1 MVSIEQ
7 VLSSINFQVHIAPM
21 ILYIIGIVIY
31 ALIIWYY
38 YQYIGRRD
46 LFKLNWEKVE
56 KSNHKKSTKAYVF
69 GTHILKY
76 LVIFPVI
83 TFLWFGIIAVL
94 LIFMSKSQGI
104 ENILMISM
112 TLVVAVRVLAY
123 YREELAKEVAKLL
136 PLAILGLFI
145 VDPTYFSWEIS
156 LNNISRIPD
165 YWVTLLNYLLFAV
178 LLEFILRLVVDI
190 KDSLKSYRQQKNLI
204 H

>member
-1 MVSIEQ
+1 
-7 VLSSINFQVHIAPM
+7 
-21 ILYIIGIVIY
+21 
-31 ALIIWYY
+31 
-38 YQYIGRRD
+38 
-46 LFKLNWEKVE
+46 
-56 KSNHKKSTKAYVF
+56 
-69 GTHILKY
+69 
-76 LVIFPVI
+76 
-83 TFLWFGIIAVL
+83 
-94 LIFMSKSQGI
+94 MSKSQGI